1 LFLVGTKVAVTRI
14 ANGSL
19 MDGLEIRAG
28 THTLAMIA
36 RILVAMLYWF
46 GGGLLALIGSV
57 ALGLAFCVV
66 VAVLHIFR
74 YKWAWVLLLGYSAGV
89 VICLLMIHWLLLL
102 AGTIG
107 AHTGHHM
114 QFMLLVG
121 AVFPGSLALAVVLVF
136 LGVASTGPKRIAMND
151 AV

>member
-1 LFLVGTKVAVTRI
+1 
-14 ANGSL
+14 

-57 ALGLAFCVV
+57 ALGLAFCVL

-74 YKWAWVLLLGYSAGV
+74 YKWAWVLLLAYSAGV

-102 AGTIG
+102 AGTLG
-107 AHTGHHM
+107 EHTGHHM

>member
-1 LFLVGTKVAVTRI
+1 MFLVGTKVAVTRI

>member
-1 LFLVGTKVAVTRI
+1 MGR
-14 ANGSL
+14 
-19 MDGLEIRAG
+19 LERRAG

-36 RILVAMLYWF
+36 NILVAMLYWF

-57 ALGLAFCVV
+57 ALGLAFCVL

-102 AGTIG
+102 AGTLG
-107 AHTGHHM
+107 EHT
-114 QFMLLVG
+114 G

>member
-1 LFLVGTKVAVTRI
+1 
-14 ANGSL
+14 
-19 MDGLEIRAG
+19 
-28 THTLAMIA
+28 MIA